1 METLTQLN
9 AQQSSKETNVKMINM
24 AQLNE
29 AQPITESKASLSETK
44 VKSEERK
51 SEMG

>member
-1 METLTQLN
+1 MVKLVKD
-9 AQQSSKETNVKMINM
+9 KETHVKMINM

-44 VKSEERK
+44 VNSEERK
-51 SEMG
+51 SEMLNGMK